1 MAKDWDAWMPLYIS
15 DYLADTMHLTTR
27 QHGAYLL
34 LLMAAWKMGG
44 RLTADEGALAAIA
57 KLTAKEWKQDRAV
70 LLAFF
75 DVGSDGLCHGRVKHE
90 LARAEKITGER
101 SKAGG
106 IGAAKRWEKHRKK
119 IANASQTDTPS
130 PPPEPISEPNGSGAV
145 APEFTARQW
154 IWRVGLAWLTER
166 TGKPSDALRSLVGG
180 WCKDYGEAATKA
192 ALQQAQVES
201 PVDPVPW
208 IEAKFKPREPRE
220 TWDQRRIREG
230 REALLRA

>member
-44 RLTADEGALAAIA
+44 TLTADEAALAAIA
-57 KLTAKEWKQDRAV
+57 KLNAKEWKQDRGP

-75 DVGSDGLCHGRVKHE
+75 DRDGANLCHGRVKHE

-106 IGAAKRWEKHRKK
+106 KGAAKRWERHRKSM
-119 IANASQTDTPS
+119 ANALQTDAPSPS
-130 PPPEPISEPNGSGAV
+130 PPPNSDPIGSGAK
-145 APEFTARQW
+145 APQHDPVKALFDDGVRLL
-154 IWRVGLAWLTER
+154 G
-166 TGKPSDALRSLVGG
+166 DAGTPEKQARSLIGK
-180 WCKDYGEAATKA
+180 WRKDYGDEQTRTAIQAAYDNGVTEPA
-192 ALQQAQVES
+192 A
-201 PVDPVPW
+201 W
-208 IEAKFKPREPRE
+208 IEARLTPKQREDWN
-220 TWDQRRIREG
+220 TRR
-230 REALLRA
+230 LRQIEEMLQQ